1 MGQRIIFLCCVEN
14 ATARDSGVMVNAM
27 ERQLA
32 SSNIHE
38 LGSASGCRPVRL
50 AAKAPAE
57 GRTPLVPSYPRTLVH
72 LFLCY
77 LIPGSAIVDIG
88 TVNYGTAE
96 NPLFRVLGNNIVV
109 SAKPILESD
118 TSTPNLHVG
127 VVR

>member
-57 GRTPLVPSYPRTLVH
+57 RAHTPRTLVH
-72 LFLCY
+72 LFY
-77 LIPGSAIVDIG
+77 VI
-88 TVNYGTAE
+88 
-96 NPLFRVLGNNIVV
+96 
-109 SAKPILESD
+109 
-118 TSTPNLHVG
+118 
-127 VVR
+127 